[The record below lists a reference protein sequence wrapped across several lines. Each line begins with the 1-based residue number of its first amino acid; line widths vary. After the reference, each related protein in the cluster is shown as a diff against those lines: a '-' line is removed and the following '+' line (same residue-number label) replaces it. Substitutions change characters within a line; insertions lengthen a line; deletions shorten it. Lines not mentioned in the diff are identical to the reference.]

1 MKNLKNMHLTGKQGL
16 KWQINSCSLKFSC
29 RGKERKM
36 LKILKKINILMDK
49 KQKGEMARLL
59 VMMIISAG
67 LETGA
72 VMMVMTVVQLIIS
85 PDVLRQGES
94 YQKICDILNIQGTV
108 QFSVLAILFLIGL
121 YILKNVFAFYM
132 QRNMYRFVYGNQFR
146 TASNLMKNFV
156 RREYEYYL
164 DAETA
169 VIQRSITAD
178 VNNMYALIM
187 SVLQIASEVIVAV
200 FLVVA
205 LALEDPV
212 MTVVIAVLL
221 IVTLGV
227 IKNIIKPIMNRTG
240 KENQDYGAAMY
251 AWISQTVQGIKEV
264 KVAGREQYFVGE
276 YCKVG
281 EGYVKAMERFSLF
294 NNTPKL
300 LIETVCIA
308 GLLGYIMVLIVAGVD
323 VSSMVSLFAA
333 FGIAAMR
340 LLPAASRIN
349 NQMTSMAFNEP
360 FFFNVSDNLI
370 EETDAEHTDISY
382 AVAAKE
388 KLPLNKEIMLS
399 DITYHYPN
407 SDKLI
412 FDNATVSF
420 PVGKSIGIK
429 GASGAGKTTIID
441 ILLGLLKLQGGK
453 VLADGVDIQEHYREW
468 LANVGYIPQMIFLLD
483 ADIRKNVA
491 FGVPEEE
498 IDDDRLWY
506 ALKEAQLDN
515 FVKTLPDG
523 IYTGIGERGI
533 RLSGGQRQRIGIAR
547 ALYND
552 PELLILD
559 EATSALDN
567 ETEAAIMESVNRL
580 HGKKTL
586 VIIAHRLQTIE
597 KCDMVFVVENG
608 KIKQER

>member
-1 MKNLKNMHLTGKQGL
+1 M
-16 KWQINSCSLKFSC
+16 I
-29 RGKERKM
+29 
-36 LKILKKINILMDK
+36 KILKKINILMDG
-49 KQKGEMARLL
+49 KQKREMVGLL
-59 VMMIISAG
+59 LMMAVSAF

-72 VMMVMTVVQLIIS
+72 VMMVMAVVEMIIK
-85 PDVLRQGES
+85 PDTLTQGET
-94 YQKICDILNIQGTV
+94 YQKICSILHLSGTV
-108 QFSVLAILFLIGL
+108 EFSVLAILFLIFL
-121 YILKNVFAFYM
+121 YIAKNSFQFFL
-132 QRNMYRFVYGNQFR
+132 QKSLYRFVYTNQFH
-146 TASNLMKNFV
+146 TAANLMKNFV
-156 RREYEYYL
+156 KRDYEFYL
-164 DAETA
+164 NAETS

-178 VNNMYALIM
+178 VSNMYALIL
-187 SVLQIASEVIVAV
+187 SVLQIASESIVAL
-200 FLVVA
+200 FLVIA
-205 LALEDPV
+205 LAMQDPV

-221 IVTLGV
+221 LVTLVV

-240 KENQDYGAAMY
+240 KENQDYGASMFS
-251 AWISQTVQGIKEV
+251 WIAQTIQGIKDI
-264 KVAGREQYFVGE
+264 KVAGKEQYFINE

-308 GLLGYIMVLIVAGVD
+308 GLLGYILVLIVSGAD
-323 VSSMVSLFAA
+323 VSAMISLFAA

-340 LLPAASRIN
+340 LLPAACRIN

-360 FFFNVSDNLI
+360 FFFNVSDNLV
-370 EETDAEHTDISY
+370 EETNEQNTDISY
-382 AVAAKE
+382 AVVAKE
-388 KLPLNKEIMLS
+388 KLPVTRAVTLQ

-412 FDNATVSF
+412 FDHASVTF
-420 PVGKSIGIK
+420 PIGKSIGVV

-441 ILLGLLKLQGGK
+441 IVLGLLNLQGGK
-453 VLADGVDIQEHYREW
+453 VLADDVDIQSHYREW

-491 FGVPEEE
+491 FGIPEEE
-498 IDDDRLWY
+498 IDDEKLWY
-506 ALKEAQLDN
+506 ALREAQLDE
-515 FVKTLPDG
+515 FIKTLPDG
-523 IYTGIGERGI
+523 VYTGIGERGI

-552 PELLILD
+552 PEVLILD

-567 ETEAAIMESVNRL
+567 DTEAAIMDSINRL

-586 VIIAHRLQTIE
+586 LIIAHRLQTIE
-597 KCDMVFVVENG
+597 KCDMVYRVENG
-608 KIKQER
+608 AIVKER

>member
-1 MKNLKNMHLTGKQGL
+1 
-16 KWQINSCSLKFSC
+16 
-29 RGKERKM
+29 
-36 LKILKKINILMDK
+36 MDK
-49 KQKGEMARLL
+49 KQKGEMAKLL

-67 LETGA
+67 LETGT
-72 VMMVMTVVQLIIS
+72 VMMVMAVVQLIIN
-85 PDVLRQGES
+85 PVVLEQGDT
-94 YQKICDILNIQGTV
+94 YQMICRLLHLENTV
-108 QFSVLAILFLIGL
+108 QFSVLAILFLIAL
-121 YILKNVFAFYM
+121 YVAKSTFQFLLQKNL
-132 QRNMYRFVYGNQFR
+132 YRFVYSNQFK
-146 TASNLMKNFV
+146 TASSLMKNFV

-164 DAETA
+164 DAETS

-178 VNNMYALIM
+178 VSNMYALIM
-187 SVLQIASEVIVAV
+187 SVLQIASEAIVAV
-200 FLVVA
+200 FLVIA
-205 LALEDPV
+205 LAIEDPV
-212 MTVVIAVLL
+212 MTVIIAVLL
-221 IVTLGV
+221 LVTLVV

-240 KENQDYGAAMY
+240 KENQDYGASMF
-251 AWISQTVQGIKEV
+251 AWISQTVQGIKEI
-264 KVAGREQYFVGE
+264 KVAGREQYFIGE

-300 LIETVCIA
+300 LIETVCMA
-308 GLLGYIMVLIVAGVD
+308 GLLGYIMVLIVSGAD
-323 VSSMVSLFAA
+323 VSGMVSLFAA

-349 NQMTSMAFNEP
+349 NQLTSMAFNEP

-370 EETDAEHTDISY
+370 EETDEAHTDLSY
-382 AVAAKE
+382 AVVAKE
-388 KLPLNKEIMLS
+388 KLPVTSEVKLA

-412 FDNATVSF
+412 FDHATVSF
-420 PVGKSIGIK
+420 PIGKSIGIV

-453 VLADGVDIQEHYREW
+453 VLADDVDIQEHYREW

-498 IDDDRLWY
+498 IDDEKLWY
-506 ALKEAQLDN
+506 ALKEAQLDE
-515 FVKTLPDG
+515 FVKTLPEG
-523 IYTGIGERGI
+523 VHTGIGERGI

-547 ALYND
+547 ALYNN
-552 PELLILD
+552 PEVLILD

-567 ETEAAIMESVNRL
+567 DTEAAIMESINRL

-597 KCDMVFVVENG
+597 KCDMVFRVEDG
-608 KIKQER
+608 KILKER

>member
-1 MKNLKNMHLTGKQGL
+1 
-16 KWQINSCSLKFSC
+16 
-29 RGKERKM
+29 M
-36 LKILKKINILMDK
+36 LKILKKINILMDR
-49 KQKGEMARLL
+49 KQKGQMARLL

-72 VMMVMTVVQLIIS
+72 VMMVMAVVQLIIN
-85 PDVLRQGES
+85 PVVLEQGET
-94 YQKICDILNIQGTV
+94 YKKICALLHLQNTV

-121 YILKNVFAFYM
+121 YAAKNIFAFFL
-132 QRNMYRFVYGNQFR
+132 QRNLYRFVFSNQFQ
-146 TASNLMKNFV
+146 TASSLMKNFV
-156 RREYEYYL
+156 RREYEFYL
-164 DAETA
+164 DAETS

-178 VNNMYALIM
+178 VSNMYALIL
-187 SVLQIASEVIVAV
+187 SVLQIASEAIVVV
-200 FLVVA
+200 FLVAA
-205 LALEDPV
+205 LAIEDPV
-212 MTVVIAVLL
+212 MTVVIAALL
-221 IVTLGV
+221 GVTLVV

-240 KENQDYGAAMY
+240 KENQDFGASMF
-251 AWISQTVQGIKEV
+251 AWISQTVQGIKEI
-264 KVAGREQYFVGE
+264 KVAGREQYFIGE

-308 GLLGYIMVLIVAGVD
+308 GLLGYIMVLILIGAD

-370 EETDAEHTDISY
+370 EETDEEHTDISY
-382 AVAAKE
+382 AVVAKE
-388 KLPLNKEIMLS
+388 KLPVTREVKLAG
-399 DITYHYPN
+399 ITYHYPN

-420 PVGKSIGIK
+420 PIGKSIGIK

-453 VLADGVDIQEHYREW
+453 VLADDADIQEHYREW

-498 IDDDRLWY
+498 IDDEKLWH
-506 ALKEAQLDN
+506 ALKEAQLDE
-515 FVKTLPDG
+515 FVKTLPEG
-523 IYTGIGERGI
+523 VHTGIGERGI

-552 PELLILD
+552 PEVLILD

-567 ETEAAIMESVNRL
+567 ETEAAIMESINRL

-597 KCDMVFVVENG
+597 KCDMVFVVEDG
-608 KIKQER
+608 KIVMERQGDSQR

>member
-1 MKNLKNMHLTGKQGL
+1 
-16 KWQINSCSLKFSC
+16 
-29 RGKERKM
+29 M

-49 KQKGEMARLL
+49 KQKRAIGKLL
-59 VMMIISAG
+59 LLMVISAG

-72 VMMVMTVVQLIIS
+72 VMMVMAVVQLILD
-85 PDVLRQGES
+85 PVTLEQGKV
-94 YQKICDILNIQGTV
+94 YQWICDLLHLQDTV
-108 QFSVLAILFLIGL
+108 QFSVLAILFLIAL
-121 YILKNVFAFYM
+121 YIAKNSFQFVL
-132 QRNMYRFVYGNQFR
+132 QRSLYRFVYSNQFQ

-156 RREYEYYL
+156 RRDYEYYL
-164 DAETA
+164 NAETSI
-169 VIQRSITAD
+169 IQRSITAD
-178 VNNMYALIM
+178 VSNMYALIM
-187 SVLQIASEVIVAV
+187 AVLQIASEAIVAV

-205 LALEDPV
+205 LAIQDPI
-212 MTVVIAVLL
+212 MTIVISVLL
-221 IVTLGV
+221 LVTLAV

-240 KENQDYGAAMY
+240 KENQDYGASMF
-251 AWISQTVQGIKEV
+251 AWIAQTIQGIKEI
-264 KVAGREQYFVGE
+264 KVAGREQYFIGE

-300 LIETVCIA
+300 LIETVSIA
-308 GLLGYIMVLIVAGVD
+308 GLLGYIMVLIVAGAD
-323 VSSMVSLFAA
+323 VSGMVSLFAA

-360 FFFNVSDNLI
+360 FFFNVSDNLV
-370 EETDAEHTDISY
+370 EETNAENTDISY

-388 KLPLNKEIMLS
+388 KLPVTKEVRLA

-412 FDNATVSF
+412 FNHASVSF
-420 PVGKSIGIK
+420 PIGKSIGIV
-429 GASGAGKTTIID
+429 GTSGAGKTTIID

-453 VLADGVDIQEHYREW
+453 VLADDVDIQTHYREW

-491 FGVPEEE
+491 FGIPEEE
-498 IDDDRLWY
+498 IDDQRLWY
-506 ALKEAQLDN
+506 ALREAQLDE
-515 FVKTLPDG
+515 FVKTLPEG
-523 IYTGIGERGI
+523 IATGIGERGI

-552 PELLILD
+552 PEVLILD

-567 ETEAAIMESVNRL
+567 DTEAAIMDSINRL

-597 KCDMVFVVENG
+597 KCDMVFRVEDG
-608 KIKQER
+608 GIYRER

>member
-1 MKNLKNMHLTGKQGL
+1 MQSDSWVNRYGIWHILIREDDKDK
-16 KWQINSCSLKFSC
+16 
-29 RGKERKM
+29 KM
-36 LKILKKINILMDK
+36 LKIIKKINILMDK
-49 KQKGEMARLL
+49 KQKGAMARLFL
-59 VMMIISAG
+59 MMIVSAG

-72 VMMVMTVVQLIIS
+72 VMMVMAVVQLILD
-85 PDVLRQGES
+85 PVALEQGET
-94 YQKICDILNIQGTV
+94 YQRISSLLNLQDTV
-108 QFSVLAILFLIGL
+108 QFSVAAILFLIVL
-121 YILKNVFAFYM
+121 YIAKNSFQFIF
-132 QRNMYRFVYGNQFR
+132 QRSLYRFVYSNQFK
-146 TASNLMKNFV
+146 TASSLMKNFV

-178 VNNMYALIM
+178 VSNMYALIM
-187 SVLQIASEVIVAV
+187 AVLQIASEMIVAL
-200 FLVVA
+200 FLVIA
-205 LALEDPV
+205 LAMQDPV
-212 MTVVIAVLL
+212 MTVIIAVLL
-221 IVTLGV
+221 VATLVV
-227 IKNIIKPIMNRTG
+227 IKKIVKPIMNRTG
-240 KENQDYGAAMY
+240 KENQDFGASMF
-251 AWISQTVQGIKEV
+251 AWISQTVQGIKEI
-264 KVAGREQYFVGE
+264 KVAGREQYFIGE

-281 EGYVKAMERFSLF
+281 EGYVRAMERFSLF

-300 LIETVCIA
+300 LIETVCMA
-308 GLLGYIMVLIVAGVD
+308 GLLGYIMALIVLGAD
-323 VSSMVSLFAA
+323 VSAMVSLFAA

-349 NQMTSMAFNEP
+349 NQITSMAFNEP
-360 FFFNVSDNLI
+360 FFFNVSDNLV
-370 EETDAEHTDISY
+370 EETDEAHTDISY
-382 AVAAKE
+382 AVVAKE
-388 KLPLNKEIMLS
+388 KLPVTREVRLS

-412 FDNATVSF
+412 FDHATVSF
-420 PVGKSIGIK
+420 PIGKSIGVV

-453 VLADGVDIQEHYREW
+453 VLADEVDIQEHYREW

-491 FGVPEEE
+491 FGIPEEE
-498 IDDDRLWY
+498 IDEEKLWH
-506 ALKEAQLDN
+506 ALKEAQLDA

-523 IYTGIGERGI
+523 VHTGIGERGI

-547 ALYND
+547 ALYHD
-552 PELLILD
+552 PEVLILD

-567 ETEAAIMESVNRL
+567 DTEAAIMESINRL

-597 KCDMVFVVENG
+597 KCDMVFRVENG
-608 KIKQER
+608 KIVKER

>member
-1 MKNLKNMHLTGKQGL
+1 
-16 KWQINSCSLKFSC
+16 
-29 RGKERKM
+29 M

-49 KQKGEMARLL
+49 KQKRAMGKLL
-59 VMMIISAG
+59 LLMVISAG

-72 VMMVMTVVQLIIS
+72 VMMVMAVVQLILD
-85 PDVLRQGES
+85 PVTLEQGKV
-94 YQKICDILNIQGTV
+94 YQWICDLLHLQDTV
-108 QFSVLAILFLIGL
+108 QFSVLAILFLIAL
-121 YILKNVFAFYM
+121 YIAKNSLQFVL
-132 QRNMYRFVYGNQFR
+132 QRSLYRFVYSNQFQ

-156 RREYEYYL
+156 RRDYEYYL
-164 DAETA
+164 NAETSI
-169 VIQRSITAD
+169 IQRSITAD
-178 VNNMYALIM
+178 VSNMYALIM
-187 SVLQIASEVIVAV
+187 AVLQIASEAIVAV

-205 LALEDPV
+205 LAIQDPI
-212 MTVVIAVLL
+212 MTIVISVLL
-221 IVTLGV
+221 LVTLAV

-240 KENQDYGAAMY
+240 KENQDYGASMF
-251 AWISQTVQGIKEV
+251 AWIAQTIQGIKEI
-264 KVAGREQYFVGE
+264 KVAGREQYFIGE

-300 LIETVCIA
+300 LIETVSIA
-308 GLLGYIMVLIVAGVD
+308 GLLGYIMVLIVAGAD
-323 VSSMVSLFAA
+323 VSGMVSLFAA

-360 FFFNVSDNLI
+360 FFFNVSDNLV
-370 EETDAEHTDISY
+370 EETNAENTDISY

-388 KLPLNKEIMLS
+388 KLPVTKEVRLA

-412 FDNATVSF
+412 FNHASVSF
-420 PVGKSIGIK
+420 PIGKSIGIV
-429 GASGAGKTTIID
+429 GTSGAGKTTIID

-453 VLADGVDIQEHYREW
+453 VLADDVDIQTHYREW

-491 FGVPEEE
+491 FGIPEEE
-498 IDDDRLWY
+498 IDDQRLWY
-506 ALKEAQLDN
+506 ALREAQLDE
-515 FVKTLPDG
+515 FVKTLPEG
-523 IYTGIGERGI
+523 IATGIGERGI

-552 PELLILD
+552 PEVLILD

-567 ETEAAIMESVNRL
+567 DTEAAIMDSINRL

-597 KCDMVFVVENG
+597 KCDMVFRVEDG
-608 KIKQER
+608 GIYRER

>member
-1 MKNLKNMHLTGKQGL
+1 
-16 KWQINSCSLKFSC
+16 
-29 RGKERKM
+29 M
-36 LKILKKINILMDK
+36 LKIIKKINILMDK
-49 KQKGEMARLL
+49 KQKGAMARLFL
-59 VMMIISAG
+59 MMIVSAG

-72 VMMVMTVVQLIIS
+72 VMMVMAVVQLILD
-85 PDVLRQGES
+85 PVALEQGET
-94 YQKICDILNIQGTV
+94 YQRISSLLNLQDTV
-108 QFSVLAILFLIGL
+108 QFSVFAILFLIVL
-121 YILKNVFAFYM
+121 YIAKNSFQFIF
-132 QRNMYRFVYGNQFR
+132 QRSLYRFVYSNQFK
-146 TASNLMKNFV
+146 TASSLMKNFV

-178 VNNMYALIM
+178 VSNMYALIM
-187 SVLQIASEVIVAV
+187 AVLQIASEMIVAL
-200 FLVVA
+200 FLVIA
-205 LALEDPV
+205 LAMQDPF
-212 MTVVIAVLL
+212 MTVIIAVLL
-221 IVTLGV
+221 VVTLVV
-227 IKNIIKPIMNRTG
+227 IKKIVKPIMNRTG
-240 KENQDYGAAMY
+240 KENQDFGASMF
-251 AWISQTVQGIKEV
+251 AWISQTVQGIKEI
-264 KVAGREQYFVGE
+264 KVAGREQYFIGE

-281 EGYVKAMERFSLF
+281 EGYVRAMERFSLF

-300 LIETVCIA
+300 LIETVCMA
-308 GLLGYIMVLIVAGVD
+308 GLLGYIMALIVLGAD
-323 VSSMVSLFAA
+323 VSAMVSLFAA

-349 NQMTSMAFNEP
+349 NQITSMAFNEP
-360 FFFNVSDNLI
+360 FFFNVSDNLV
-370 EETDAEHTDISY
+370 EETDEAHTDISY
-382 AVAAKE
+382 AVVAKE
-388 KLPLNKEIMLS
+388 KLPVTQEVRLS

-412 FDNATVSF
+412 FDHATVSF
-420 PVGKSIGIK
+420 PIGKSIGVV

-453 VLADGVDIQEHYREW
+453 VLADEVDIQEHYREW

-491 FGVPEEE
+491 FGIPEEE
-498 IDDDRLWY
+498 IDEEKLWH
-506 ALKEAQLDN
+506 ALKEAQLDA

-523 IYTGIGERGI
+523 VHTGIGERGI

-547 ALYND
+547 ALYHD
-552 PELLILD
+552 PEVLILD

-567 ETEAAIMESVNRL
+567 DTEAAIMDDSNRL

-597 KCDMVFVVENG
+597 KCDMVFRVENG
-608 KIKQER
+608 KIVKER

>member
-1 MKNLKNMHLTGKQGL
+1 M
-16 KWQINSCSLKFSC
+16 I
-29 RGKERKM
+29 
-36 LKILKKINILMDK
+36 KILKKINILMDG
-49 KQKGEMARLL
+49 KQKREMVGLL
-59 VMMIISAG
+59 LMMAVSAF

-72 VMMVMTVVQLIIS
+72 VMMVMAVVEMIIK
-85 PDVLRQGES
+85 PDTLTHGET
-94 YQKICDILNIQGTV
+94 YQKICSILHLSGTV
-108 QFSVLAILFLIGL
+108 EFSVLAILFLIFL
-121 YILKNVFAFYM
+121 YIAKNSFQFFL
-132 QRNMYRFVYGNQFR
+132 QKSLYRFVYTNQFH
-146 TASNLMKNFV
+146 TAANLMKNFV
-156 RREYEYYL
+156 KRDYEFYL
-164 DAETA
+164 NAETS

-178 VNNMYALIM
+178 VSNMYALIL
-187 SVLQIASEVIVAV
+187 SVLQIASESIVAL
-200 FLVVA
+200 FLVIA
-205 LALEDPV
+205 LAMQDPV

-221 IVTLGV
+221 LVTLVV

-240 KENQDYGAAMY
+240 KENQDYGASMFS
-251 AWISQTVQGIKEV
+251 WIAQTIQGIKDI
-264 KVAGREQYFVGE
+264 KVAGKEQYFINE

-308 GLLGYIMVLIVAGVD
+308 GLLGYILVLIVSGAD
-323 VSSMVSLFAA
+323 VSAMISLFAA

-360 FFFNVSDNLI
+360 FFFNVSDNLV
-370 EETDAEHTDISY
+370 EETNEQNTDISY
-382 AVAAKE
+382 AVVAKE
-388 KLPLNKEIMLS
+388 KLPVTRAVTLQ

-412 FDNATVSF
+412 FDHASVSF
-420 PVGKSIGIK
+420 PIGKSIGVV

-441 ILLGLLKLQGGK
+441 IVLGLLNLQGGK
-453 VLADGVDIQEHYREW
+453 VLADDVDIQSHYREW

-491 FGVPEEE
+491 FGIPEEE
-498 IDDDRLWY
+498 IDDEKLWY
-506 ALKEAQLDN
+506 ALREAQLDE
-515 FVKTLPDG
+515 FIKTLPDG
-523 IYTGIGERGI
+523 VYTGIGERGI

-552 PELLILD
+552 PEVLILD

-567 ETEAAIMESVNRL
+567 DTEAAIMDSINRL

-586 VIIAHRLQTIE
+586 LIIAHRLQTIE
-597 KCDMVFVVENG
+597 KCDMVYRVENG
-608 KIKQER
+608 AIVKER

>member
-1 MKNLKNMHLTGKQGL
+1 
-16 KWQINSCSLKFSC
+16 
-29 RGKERKM
+29 M
-36 LKILKKINILMDK
+36 LKILKKINVLMDR
-49 KQKGEMARLL
+49 KQKGAMARLL
-59 VMMIISAG
+59 LMMVLSAG

-72 VMMVMTVVQLIIS
+72 VMVVMAVVQLIID
-85 PDVLRQGES
+85 PETLEQGNT
-94 YQKICDILNIQGTV
+94 YQIICDLLHLQDTV
-108 QFSVLAILFLIGL
+108 QFSVLAILFLIAL
-121 YILKNVFAFYM
+121 YIAKNVFQFIL
-132 QRNMYRFVYGNQFR
+132 QKNLYRFVYTNQFK
-146 TASNLMKNFV
+146 TASSLMKNFV

-164 DAETA
+164 NAETS

-178 VNNMYALIM
+178 VSNMYALIM
-187 SVLQIASEVIVAV
+187 AVLQIASEAIVAV
-200 FLVVA
+200 FLVIA
-205 LALEDPV
+205 LAIEDPV

-221 IVTLGV
+221 LVTLIV

-240 KENQDYGAAMY
+240 RENQDYGASMF
-251 AWISQTVQGIKEV
+251 AWISQTVHGIKEI
-264 KVAGREQYFVGE
+264 KVAGREQYFVNE

-308 GLLGYIMVLIVAGVD
+308 GLLGYIMVLIVMGVD
-323 VSSMVSLFAA
+323 VSGMVSLFAA

-360 FFFNVSDNLI
+360 FFFNVSDNLV
-370 EETDAEHTDISY
+370 EETDDAHTDISY
-382 AVAAKE
+382 AVVAKE
-388 KLPLNKEIMLS
+388 KLPVTREVKLC

-412 FDNATVSF
+412 FDHATVSF
-420 PVGKSIGIK
+420 PIGKSIGIV
-429 GASGAGKTTIID
+429 GTSGAGKTTIID

-453 VLADGVDIQEHYREW
+453 VLADDVDIQEHYREW

-491 FGVPEEE
+491 FGIPEEE
-498 IDDDRLWY
+498 IDEERLWY
-506 ALKEAQLDN
+506 ALKEAQLDE
-515 FVKTLPDG
+515 FVKTLPEG
-523 IYTGIGERGI
+523 VRTGIGERGI

-552 PELLILD
+552 PEVMILD

-567 ETEAAIMESVNRL
+567 DTEAAIMESINRL

-586 VIIAHRLQTIE
+586 IIIAHRLQTIE
-597 KCDMVFVVENG
+597 KCDMVFRVEG
-608 KIKQER
+608 GGIKNQESLR